1 MKPFHYIL
9 AAAAM
14 LFAVSCNEDFRR
26 HEEITTGILSFA
38 NFTIH
43 SALDVEVV
51 AKSVTEASGDYIIN
65 IYDADNDLVKS
76 VTYAEVKQSGYGIEL
91 TAGNYSLEVLSGALP
106 VSAFETPVYGATD
119 SFSIVAGG
127 KTDLGD
133 VSCKILQCAAT
144 VDYDDA
150 LKGIMTGDGKATV
163 EVTSGYPLTYNLS
176 YNGGNIVREERIGYF
191 SLESGAATMVVSFSG
206 KVNGSTQ
213 KMTKVIS
220 GIKAGELRQIKFIKK
235 VNAEGDA
242 TIDITV
248 NGYVEDAD
256 LQAYIAAPQLD
267 IIGEDPEAP
276 KGDGDIRLVF
286 EPDCT
291 MYNDLSNIVV
301 PTLDQGTM
309 DLRLIILA
317 PGGIKKLGVVIE
329 STNSAFLGAVAAAGG
344 PELDLVNPSAESEII
359 FQVVPFPHGQDLLGA
374 TEVHLDLSAAQS
386 PILGFSGSHTFT
398 MKVTDNNNCRNE
410 VAVTM
415 IVL

>member
-1 MKPFHYIL
+1 MKTIRIIL
-9 AAAAM
+9 AAAA
-14 LFAVSCNEDFRR
+14 LLTAAACNEDFRR
-26 HEEITTGILSFA
+26 HENVTTGILSFE

-43 SALDVEVV
+43 SALEVEVIS
-51 AKSVTEASGDYIIN
+51 KSVTEAPGDYIIN
-65 IYDADNDLVKS
+65 IYDSNDELVKS

-91 TAGNYSLEVLSGALP
+91 LAGNYNLEVRSGVLP
-106 VSAFETPVYGATD
+106 VSAFEMPVYGATYG
-119 SFSIVAGG
+119 FAITAGG
-127 KTDLGD
+127 TTDLGD
-133 VSCKILQCAAT
+133 ISCNILQCAAT

-150 LKGIMTGDGKATV
+150 LKEIMTGDGKATV
-163 EVTSGYPLTYNLS
+163 EVASGYPLTYNLN
-176 YNGGNIVREERIGYF
+176 YNGGNITRDERIGYF
-191 SLESGAATMVVSFSG
+191 SMESGASTMVVTFSG

-213 KMTKVIS
+213 KMTKVIN
-220 GIKAGELRQIKFIKK
+220 GIKAGELRQIRFIKK

-256 LQAYIAAPQLD
+256 LQAFIASPQLD
-267 IIGEDPEAP
+267 VIGEDPEAP

-317 PGGIKKLGVVIE
+317 PGGIKKLGVVIS
-329 STNSAFLGAVAAAGG
+329 STNSAFLGAVEAAGG
-344 PELDLVNPSAESEII
+344 PELDLVNPSEESEII
-359 FQVVPFPHGQDLLGA
+359 FQVVPFPHGSALLGA

-386 PILGFSGSHTFT
+386 PILGFQGSHTFV

-410 VAVTM
+410 AAVTM
-415 IVL
+415 IVQ

>member
-1 MKPFHYIL
+1 MKSLRLIL
-9 AAAAM
+9 AAAA
-14 LFAVSCNEDFRR
+14 LVCAVSCNEDFRR

-38 NFTIH
+38 NFSIH

-51 AKSVTEASGDYIIN
+51 AKSATEASGDYIIN
-65 IYDADNDLVKS
+65 VYDADAELVRS

-91 TAGNYSLEVLSGALP
+91 SAGNYSLEVLSGTLQIC
-106 VSAFETPVYGATD
+106 AFDAPVYGATTD
-119 SFSIVAGG
+119 FSIVAGE
-127 KTDLGD
+127 KTELGD
-133 VSCKILQCAAT
+133 ITCKILQCAAT

-150 LKGIMTGDGKATV
+150 LKEIMTGDGKASV
-163 EVTSGYPLTYNLS
+163 EVTSGYPLAYNLL
-176 YNGGNIVREERIGYF
+176 YNGGNIIREERIGYF
-191 SLESGAATMVVSFSG
+191 SLESGATTMVVTFSG

-220 GIKAGELRQIKFIKK
+220 GIKAGELRQIRFIKK

-256 LQAYIAAPQLD
+256 LMAYIAAPQLD

-276 KGDGDIRLVF
+276 KGDGDIRLLF

-291 MYNDLSNIVV
+291 MFDDLSNIVV
-301 PTLDQGTM
+301 PTLEQGAM
-309 DLRLIILA
+309 DLRLIIMA

-329 STNSAFLGAVAAAGG
+329 STNSAFLGAVQAAGG
-344 PELDLVNPSAESEII
+344 PELDLVNPSAESEVI
-359 FQVVPFPHGQDLLGA
+359 FQVVPFPHGSDLLGA
-374 TEVHLDLSAAQS
+374 TEVHLDLSAAQA
-386 PILGFSGSHTFT
+386 PILGFAGSHTFT

-415 IVL
+415 IVQ

>member
-91 TAGNYSLEVLSGALP
+91 SAGNYSLEVLSGALP

-127 KTDLGD
+127 KTDLGE

>member
-1 MKPFHYIL
+1 MKSLRLIL
-9 AAAAM
+9 AAAA
-14 LFAVSCNEDFRR
+14 LVCAVSCNEDFRR

-43 SALDVEVV
+43 SGLDVEVV
-51 AKSVTEASGDYIIN
+51 SKSTTEASGDYIIN
-65 IYDADNDLVKS
+65 VYDADAELVRS

-91 TAGNYSLEVLSGALP
+91 SAGNYSLEVLSGTLQIC
-106 VSAFETPVYGATD
+106 AFDAPVYGATTD
-119 SFSIVAGG
+119 FSIVAGE
-127 KTDLGD
+127 KTELGD
-133 VSCKILQCAAT
+133 ITCKILQCAAT

-150 LKGIMTGDGKATV
+150 LKEIMTGDGKASV
-163 EVTSGYPLTYNLS
+163 EVTSGYPLAYNLL
-176 YNGGNIVREERIGYF
+176 YNGGNIIREERIGYF
-191 SLESGAATMVVSFSG
+191 SLESGATTMVVTFSG

-220 GIKAGELRQIKFIKK
+220 GIKAGELRQIRFIKK

-256 LQAYIAAPQLD
+256 LLAYIAAPQLD

-276 KGDGDIRLVF
+276 KGDGDIRLIF

-291 MYNDLSNIVV
+291 MFDDLSNIVV
-301 PTLDQGTM
+301 PTLEQGAM
-309 DLRLIILA
+309 DLRLIIMA

-329 STNSAFLGAVAAAGG
+329 STNSAFLGAVQAAGG
-344 PELDLVNPSAESEII
+344 PELDLVNPSAESEVI
-359 FQVVPFPHGQDLLGA
+359 FQVVPFPHGSDLLGA
-374 TEVHLDLSAAQS
+374 TEVHLDLSAAQA
-386 PILGFSGSHTFT
+386 PILGFAGSHTFT

-415 IVL
+415 IVQ

>member
-1 MKPFHYIL
+1 MKSLRIIL
-9 AAAAM
+9 AAAA
-14 LFAVSCNEDFRR
+14 LVCAVSCNEDFRR

-43 SALDVEVV
+43 SGLDVEVV
-51 AKSVTEASGDYIIN
+51 SKSTTEASGDYIIN
-65 IYDADNDLVKS
+65 VYDADAELVRS

-91 TAGNYSLEVLSGALP
+91 SAGNYSLEVLSGTLQIC
-106 VSAFETPVYGATD
+106 AFDAPVYGATTD
-119 SFSIVAGG
+119 FSIVAGE
-127 KTDLGD
+127 KTELGD
-133 VSCKILQCAAT
+133 ITCKILQCAAT

-150 LKGIMTGDGKATV
+150 LKEIMTGDGKASV
-163 EVTSGYPLTYNLS
+163 EVTSGYPLAYNLL
-176 YNGGNIVREERIGYF
+176 YNGGNIIREERIGYF
-191 SLESGAATMVVSFSG
+191 SLESGATTMVVTFSG

-220 GIKAGELRQIKFIKK
+220 GIKAGELRQIRFIKK

-256 LQAYIAAPQLD
+256 LLAYIAAPQLD

-276 KGDGDIRLVF
+276 KGDGDIRLLF

-291 MYNDLSNIVV
+291 MFDDLSNIVV
-301 PTLDQGTM
+301 PTLEQGAM
-309 DLRLIILA
+309 DLRLIIMA

-329 STNSAFLGAVAAAGG
+329 STNSAFLGAVQAAGG
-344 PELDLVNPSAESEII
+344 PELDLVNPSAESEVI
-359 FQVVPFPHGQDLLGA
+359 FQVVPFPHGSDLLGA
-374 TEVHLDLSAAQS
+374 TEVHLDLSAAQA
-386 PILGFSGSHTFT
+386 PILGFAGSHTFT

-415 IVL
+415 IVQ

>member
-1 MKPFHYIL
+1 MKSLRIIL
-9 AAAAM
+9 AAAA
-14 LFAVSCNEDFRR
+14 LVCAVSCNEDFRR

-43 SALDVEVV
+43 SGLDVEVV
-51 AKSVTEASGDYIIN
+51 SKSTTEASGDYIIN
-65 IYDADNDLVKS
+65 VFDADAELVRS

-91 TAGNYSLEVLSGALP
+91 SAGNYSLEVLSGTLQIC
-106 VSAFETPVYGATD
+106 AFDAPVYGATTD
-119 SFSIVAGG
+119 FSIVAGE
-127 KTDLGD
+127 KTELGD
-133 VSCKILQCAAT
+133 ITCKILQCAAT

-150 LKGIMTGDGKATV
+150 LKEIMTGDGKASV
-163 EVTSGYPLTYNLS
+163 EVTSGYPLAYNLL
-176 YNGGNIVREERIGYF
+176 YNGGNIIREERIGYF
-191 SLESGAATMVVSFSG
+191 SLESGATTMVVTFSG

-220 GIKAGELRQIKFIKK
+220 GIKAGELRQIRFIKK

-256 LQAYIAAPQLD
+256 LLAYIAAPQLD

-276 KGDGDIRLVF
+276 KGDGDIRLLF

-291 MYNDLSNIVV
+291 MFDDLSNIVV
-301 PTLDQGTM
+301 PTLEQGAM
-309 DLRLIILA
+309 DLRLIIMA

-329 STNSAFLGAVAAAGG
+329 STNSAFLGAVQAAGG
-344 PELDLVNPSAESEII
+344 PELDLVNPSAESEVI
-359 FQVVPFPHGQDLLGA
+359 FQVVPFPHGSDLLGA
-374 TEVHLDLSAAQS
+374 TEVHLDLSAAQA
-386 PILGFSGSHTFT
+386 PILGFAGSHTFT

-415 IVL
+415 IVQ

>member
-91 TAGNYSLEVLSGALP
+91 SAGNYSLEVLSGTLP

-127 KTDLGD
+127 KTDLGE

>member
-1 MKPFHYIL
+1 MKSLRIIL
-9 AAAAM
+9 AAAA
-14 LFAVSCNEDFRR
+14 LVCAVSCNEDFRR

-43 SALDVEVV
+43 SGLDVEVV
-51 AKSVTEASGDYIIN
+51 SKSTTEASGDYIIN
-65 IYDADNDLVKS
+65 VYDADAELVRS

-91 TAGNYSLEVLSGALP
+91 SAGNYSLEVLSGTLQIC
-106 VSAFETPVYGATD
+106 AFDAPVYGATTD
-119 SFSIVAGG
+119 FSIVAGE
-127 KTDLGD
+127 KTELGD
-133 VSCKILQCAAT
+133 ITCKILQCAAT

-150 LKGIMTGDGKATV
+150 LKEIMTGDGKASV
-163 EVTSGYPLTYNLS
+163 EVTSGYPLAYNLL
-176 YNGGNIVREERIGYF
+176 YNGGNTIREERIGYF
-191 SLESGAATMVVSFSG
+191 SLESGATTMVVTFSG

-220 GIKAGELRQIKFIKK
+220 GIKAGELRQIRFIKK

-256 LQAYIAAPQLD
+256 LLAYIAAPQLD

-276 KGDGDIRLVF
+276 KGDGDIRLLF

-291 MYNDLSNIVV
+291 MFDDLSNIVV
-301 PTLDQGTM
+301 PTLEQGAM
-309 DLRLIILA
+309 DLRLIIMA

-329 STNSAFLGAVAAAGG
+329 STNSAFLGAVQAAGG
-344 PELDLVNPSAESEII
+344 PELDLVNPSAESEVI
-359 FQVVPFPHGQDLLGA
+359 FQVVPFPHGSDLLGA
-374 TEVHLDLSAAQS
+374 TEVHLDLSAAQA
-386 PILGFSGSHTFT
+386 PILGFAGSHTFT

-415 IVL
+415 IVQ

>member
-1 MKPFHYIL
+1 MKSLRIIL
-9 AAAAM
+9 AAAA
-14 LFAVSCNEDFRR
+14 LVCAVSCNEDFRR

-43 SALDVEVV
+43 SGLDVEVV
-51 AKSVTEASGDYIIN
+51 SKSTTEASGDYIIN
-65 IYDADNDLVKS
+65 VYDADAELVRS

-91 TAGNYSLEVLSGALP
+91 PAGNYSLEVLSGSLQIC
-106 VSAFETPVYGATD
+106 AFDAPVYGATTD
-119 SFSIVAGG
+119 FSIVAGE
-127 KTDLGD
+127 KTELGD
-133 VSCKILQCAAT
+133 ITCKILQCAAT

-150 LKGIMTGDGKATV
+150 LKEIMTGDGKASV
-163 EVTSGYPLTYNLS
+163 EVTSGYPLAYNLL
-176 YNGGNIVREERIGYF
+176 YNGGNIIREERIGYF
-191 SLESGAATMVVSFSG
+191 SLESGATTMVVTFSG

-220 GIKAGELRQIKFIKK
+220 GIKAGELRQIRFIKK

-256 LQAYIAAPQLD
+256 LLAYIAAPQLD

-276 KGDGDIRLVF
+276 KGDGDIRLLF

-291 MYNDLSNIVV
+291 MFDDLSNIVV
-301 PTLDQGTM
+301 PTLEQGAM
-309 DLRLIILA
+309 DLRLIIMA

-329 STNSAFLGAVAAAGG
+329 STNSAFLGAVQAAGG
-344 PELDLVNPSAESEII
+344 PELDLVNPSAESEVI
-359 FQVVPFPHGQDLLGA
+359 FQVVPFPHGSDLLGA
-374 TEVHLDLSAAQS
+374 TEVHLDLSAAQA
-386 PILGFSGSHTFT
+386 PILGFAGSHTFT

-415 IVL
+415 IVQ

>member
-1 MKPFHYIL
+1 MKSLRLIL
-9 AAAAM
+9 AAAA
-14 LFAVSCNEDFRR
+14 LVCAVSCNEDFRR

-43 SALDVEVV
+43 SGLDVEVV
-51 AKSVTEASGDYIIN
+51 SKSTTEASGDYIIN
-65 IYDADNDLVKS
+65 VYDADAELVRS

-91 TAGNYSLEVLSGALP
+91 SAGNYSLEVLSGTLQIC
-106 VSAFETPVYGATD
+106 AFDAPVYGATTD
-119 SFSIVAGG
+119 FSIVAGE
-127 KTDLGD
+127 KTELGD
-133 VSCKILQCAAT
+133 ITCKILQCAAT

-150 LKGIMTGDGKATV
+150 LKEIMTGDGKASV
-163 EVTSGYPLTYNLS
+163 EVTSGYPLAYNLL
-176 YNGGNIVREERIGYF
+176 YNGGNIIREERIGYF
-191 SLESGAATMVVSFSG
+191 SLESGATTMVVTFSG

-220 GIKAGELRQIKFIKK
+220 GIKAGELRQIRFIKK

-256 LQAYIAAPQLD
+256 LLAYIAAPQLD

-276 KGDGDIRLVF
+276 KGDGDIRLLF

-291 MYNDLSNIVV
+291 MFDDLSNIVV
-301 PTLDQGTM
+301 PTLEQGAM
-309 DLRLIILA
+309 DLRLIIMA

-329 STNSAFLGAVAAAGG
+329 STNSAFLGAVQAAGG
-344 PELDLVNPSAESEII
+344 PELDLVNPSAESEVI
-359 FQVVPFPHGQDLLGA
+359 FQVVPFPHGSDLLGA
-374 TEVHLDLSAAQS
+374 TEVHLDLSAAQA
-386 PILGFSGSHTFT
+386 PILGFAGSHTFT

-415 IVL
+415 IVQ

>member
-1 MKPFHYIL
+1 MKTIRLIL
-9 AAAAM
+9 AAAA
-14 LFAVSCNEDFRR
+14 LFCAVSCNEDFRR
-26 HEEITTGILSFA
+26 HESVTTGFLSFEH
-38 NFTIH
+38 FTIH
-43 SALDVEVV
+43 SALDVEVIT
-51 AKSVTEASGDYIIN
+51 KSATEAPGDYLIN
-65 IYDADNDLVKS
+65 IYDANDELVKS

-91 TAGNYSLEVLSGALP
+91 PAGNYSIEVRSGALP

-119 SFSIVAGG
+119 VFSIVAGG

-133 VSCKILQCAAT
+133 MVCTILQCAAT

-150 LKGIMTGDGKATV
+150 LKEIMTGDGKATV
-163 EVTSGYPLTYNLS
+163 EVTSGYPLTYNLQ
-176 YNGGNIVREERIGYF
+176 YNGGNVIRDERIGYF
-191 SLESGAATMVVSFSG
+191 SMESGATTMVVSFSG

-220 GIKAGELRQIKFIKK
+220 NVKAGELRQIRFIKK

-242 TIDITV
+242 TIDIII
-248 NGYVEDAD
+248 NGYIEDAD
-256 LQAYIAAPQLD
+256 LQAFIASPQLD
-267 IIGEDPEAP
+267 VIGEDPEAP

-301 PTLDQGTM
+301 PTLEQGAM

-329 STNSAFLGAVAAAGG
+329 STNAAFLGAVEAAGG

-359 FQVVPFPHGQDLLGA
+359 FQVVPFPHGSALLGA
-374 TEVHLDLSAAQS
+374 TEVHLDLSAAQA
-386 PILGFSGSHTFT
+386 PILGFTGSHTFT

-415 IVL
+415 IVQ

>member
-1 MKPFHYIL
+1 MKSLRIIL
-9 AAAAM
+9 AAAA
-14 LFAVSCNEDFRR
+14 LVCAVSCNEDFRR

-43 SALDVEVV
+43 SGLDVEVV
-51 AKSVTEASGDYIIN
+51 SKSTTEASGDYIIN
-65 IYDADNDLVKS
+65 VYDADAELVRS

-91 TAGNYSLEVLSGALP
+91 PAGNYSLEVLSGSLQIC
-106 VSAFETPVYGATD
+106 AFDAPVYGATTD
-119 SFSIVAGG
+119 FSIVAGE
-127 KTDLGD
+127 KTELGD
-133 VSCKILQCAAT
+133 ITCKIRQCAAT

-150 LKGIMTGDGKATV
+150 LKEIMTGDGKASV
-163 EVTSGYPLTYNLS
+163 EVTSGYPLAYNLL
-176 YNGGNIVREERIGYF
+176 YNGGNIIREERIGYF
-191 SLESGAATMVVSFSG
+191 SLESGATTMVVTFSG

-220 GIKAGELRQIKFIKK
+220 GIKAGELRQIRFIKK

-256 LQAYIAAPQLD
+256 LLAYIAAPQLD

-276 KGDGDIRLVF
+276 KGDGDIRLLF

-291 MYNDLSNIVV
+291 MFDDLSNIVV
-301 PTLDQGTM
+301 PTLEQGAM
-309 DLRLIILA
+309 DLRLIIMA
-317 PGGIKKLGVVIE
+317 PGGIKTLGVVIE
-329 STNSAFLGAVAAAGG
+329 STNSAFLGAVQAAGG
-344 PELDLVNPSAESEII
+344 PELDLVNPSAESEVI
-359 FQVVPFPHGQDLLGA
+359 FQVVPFPHGSDLLGA
-374 TEVHLDLSAAQS
+374 TEVHLDLSAAQA
-386 PILGFSGSHTFT
+386 PILGFAGSHTFT

-415 IVL
+415 IVQ